1 MDKTELTL
9 EVGQSDTLTATVV
22 PENAEDKTVTF
33 TSGNDKVATVTPKQG
48 KVTAVAK
55 GATEIEGVTANGIVV
70 KLPVTVTEPA
80 GG

>member
-1 MDKTELTL
+1 M
-9 EVGQSDTLTATVV
+9 EVGQSDTLVATVT
-22 PENAEDKTVTF
+22 PGNADDKTVSF
-33 TSGNDKVATVTPKQG
+33 TSKNDKVATVSPKQG

-70 KLPVTVTEPA
+70 KLPVNVTEPL

>member
-1 MDKTELTL
+1 MGDSYTL
-9 EVGQSDTLTATVV
+9 VATVT
-22 PENAEDKTVTF
+22 PDNADDKTVTF

-55 GATEIEGVTANGIVV
+55 GATEIEGVTANGVAV
-70 KLPVTVTEPA
+70 KLPVTVTEPT

>member
-1 MDKTELTL
+1 MTL
-9 EVGQSDTLTATVV
+9 EVGQSNTLVATVT
-22 PENAEDKTVTF
+22 PGNAEDKTVTF

-55 GATEIEGVTANGIVV
+55 GSTEIEGVTANGIVV
-70 KLPVTVTEPA
+70 KLPVNVTEPL

>member
-1 MDKTELTL
+1 MTL
-9 EVGQSDTLTATVV
+9 EVGQSDTLVATVT
-22 PENAEDKTVTF
+22 PDNADDKTVTF
-33 TSGNDKVATVTPKQG
+33 TSSDEKVATVTPKQG

-55 GATEIEGVTANGIVV
+55 GATEIEGVTANGVVV